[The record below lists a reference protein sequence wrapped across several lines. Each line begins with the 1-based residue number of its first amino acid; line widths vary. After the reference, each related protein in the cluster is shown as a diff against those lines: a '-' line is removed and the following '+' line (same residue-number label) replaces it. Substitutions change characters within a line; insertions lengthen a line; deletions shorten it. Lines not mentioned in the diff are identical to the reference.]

1 MYWYLKAAAQGSVG
15 AYVNIGYM
23 YKHGQ
28 GVEKDYQA
36 AFEWFTKAAEC
47 NDATAWYN
55 PPLCITTEKED
66 LSISDRL
73 STCIVK
79 FSHPEPEMSVRKFVR
94 LKIYCRDKNK
104 GREFHSA
111 HILFIAVRNQT
122 ITAQTGVS
130 GTGHDHISGIA
141 SALPVCRSGDGSD
154 ISRRPD
160 FPARPLLRC
169 DKPHDD

>member
-1 MYWYLKAAAQGSVG
+1 MYWYLKAAAQESVG

-55 PPLCITTEKED
+55 LAIMYHYGEGD

-104 GREFHSA
+104 GRGISFGPYSLYCCA
-111 HILFIAVRNQT
+111 NQT

>member
-1 MYWYLKAAAQGSVG
+1 
-15 AYVNIGYM
+15 M

-47 NDATAWYN
+47 NDATARYN
-55 PPLCITTEKED
+55 TAIMYHYGEGRPVD
-66 LSISDRL
+66 LRQALDLYRKVQSS
-73 STCIVK
+73 
-79 FSHPEPEMSVRKFVR
+79 EPEMSVRKFVR